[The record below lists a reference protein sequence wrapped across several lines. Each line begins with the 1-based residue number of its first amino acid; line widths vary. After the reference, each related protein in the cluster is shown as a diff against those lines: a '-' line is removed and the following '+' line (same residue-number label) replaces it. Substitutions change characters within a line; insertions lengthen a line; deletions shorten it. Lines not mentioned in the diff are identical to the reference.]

1 MNRNQRILLAGLILA
16 ALILIFP
23 TIGHCTPT
31 CQQLSQVT
39 LTGTIGGANG
49 LPASNYTMTLVP
61 SQQGFIAGCQVNIPT
76 NNTCATS
83 TDGSVVFLPNPQTA
97 TVNTTS
103 GSGSLG
109 SGVYYTVYAWYYQP
123 ASTVLYSLPSPETVQ
138 TLSTTGALV
147 VNPPSSG
154 VPTGALGMAVYISTV
169 SGAEKLQGYT
179 TGSASFVQSTALA
192 SGANV
197 PASNTTVCA
206 VTANDSIWPTGTG
219 YNVSLTDQYGNPIPN
234 YPMQWQLMGAGTTI
248 NLSNGLPY
256 YHGVVYYPVPILSA
270 PANHGTQS
278 ISGALSHGR
287 LQRHRRR
294 QARRRDRHTGWGV
307 DVEGTGLNG
316 LINATG
322 GYLLNGSGGTSGYC
336 LGSDGTAF
344 NTSIPCATGGTAISQ
359 LTGPVTTSTGGG
371 VQATTIT
378 PTGVAPGAYL
388 SPNLMI
394 NAAGQ
399 ITSATNSSS
408 STPPNPNVPTIT
420 CTGCTP
426 FAGYND
432 GAGVVSTIT
441 SHNSFTIAFGGTVSS
456 CDGLHGEHSNRLWDS
471 NREQLCCDP
480 RSGNEQ
486 RGCICRHVY
495 WPNRRDN
502 NRS

>member
-1 MNRNQRILLAGLILA
+1 MTRNQRILLAGLILA

-31 CQQLSQVT
+31 CQQLAQVT

-97 TVNTTS
+97 TVNTTG

-192 SGANV
+192 NGALV
-197 PASNTTVCA
+197 PASNMTVCA

-219 YNVSLTDQYGNPIPN
+219 YNVSLTDQYGNPVPG
-234 YPMQWQLMGAGTTI
+234 YPMQWQLMGAGSTT

-270 PANHGTQS
+270 PANHGQQS
-278 ISGALSHGR
+278 ISGPLNLGGYN
-287 LQRHRRR
+287 L
-294 QARRRDRHTGWGV
+294 TGVGKLGVGTGTPGWGV
-307 DVEGTGLNG
+307 DVEGAGLAAF
-316 LINATG
+316 INAAG
-322 GYLLNGSGGTSGYC
+322 GYLVNGGGGTAGYC
-336 LGSDGTAF
+336 LSSDGTAYD
-344 NTSIPCATGGTAISQ
+344 TGILCGGFYQTVQSAGTAQPQELNLNFASGFTVVDDPSNHRTNVSVAAPSVAKVQ
-359 LTGPVTTSTGGG
+359 LSLPATTVNANTCSTPAVVTLTGTYSNATCTASYLHPPILCSTFSTAFATNPVAAVGWGANGGL
-371 VQATTIT
+371 VVELWPDATDDNTLDWSICNQTASNIT
-378 PTGVAPGAYL
+378 PTAITLNVGV
-388 SPNLMI
+388 N
-394 NAAGQ
+394 
-399 ITSATNSSS
+399 
-408 STPPNPNVPTIT
+408 
-420 CTGCTP
+420 
-426 FAGYND
+426 
-432 GAGVVSTIT
+432 
-441 SHNSFTIAFGGTVSS
+441 
-456 CDGLHGEHSNRLWDS
+456 
-471 NREQLCCDP
+471 
-480 RSGNEQ
+480 
-486 RGCICRHVY
+486 
-495 WPNRRDN
+495 
-502 NRS
+502 